1 MGIWRESGLGFA
13 GFGHHY
19 PGPPLPVTHLPAV
32 AANNIRPDALERIG
46 IRTLHHSAP
55 GQGSVDLGVKAA
67 RHALADAQLEPTRL
81 DLVVVSN
88 SSERMY
94 VPELA
99 PRLANE
105 LGARS
110 ALAFDVCGGCA
121 GFVHAV
127 QTAAAL
133 LQAHRWHNALVI
145 AAEQFSHR
153 TPHDSRDSLVAGDAA
168 GAVVLSAGAPAGS
181 RLLDSVLHAHGEH
194 ADVLHVPSDGVMRYD
209 ASRLVDLAIDSQ
221 LEVIEEICDRN
232 HIELGDID
240 LIFPHPGTNRVV
252 TTLCSKLGF
261 APAKVP
267 NTFAHTGNTISAMI
281 PSAMSECH
289 AAGKLRHDSLVLA
302 CTAGAGWFSG
312 GLLAVI

>member
-1 MGIWRESGLGFA
+1 MGIWRESNLGFS

-19 PGPPLPVTHLPAV
+19 PGPPLPVADFPAV
-32 AANNIRPDALERIG
+32 AANNIRPAALERIG

-55 GQGSVDLGVKAA
+55 GQSSLDLGVKAA
-67 RHALADAQLEPTRL
+67 RHALTDAQTEPARL
-81 DLVVVSN
+81 DLVVLSN

-99 PRLANE
+99 PRLATE
-105 LGARS
+105 LGAHS

-133 LQAHRWHNALVI
+133 LQAHQWRTALVV
-145 AAEQFSHR
+145 AAEQFSHM

-168 GAVVLSAGAPAGS
+168 GAVVLSAGVPADCG
-181 RLLDSVLHAHGEH
+181 LLDSVLHAHGEH
-194 ADVLHVPSDGVMRYD
+194 ADVFVTPSDGVIRYD
-209 ASRLVDLAIDSQ
+209 ASRLVDLAINSQ
-221 LEVIEEICDRN
+221 LEVIDEICDRN
-232 HIELGDID
+232 HIKLADID

-252 TTLCSKLGF
+252 TTLCSKLGL
-261 APAKVP
+261 AAAKVP
-267 NTFAHTGNTISAMI
+267 NTFAHTGNTVSAMI